1 MFRKDSTRT
10 GLLVIAISVCQ
21 LFLHSGCSSDSGSG
35 ESTSAGSN
43 PAENPPVRTATDNGT
58 WEVTPSE
65 LRARLRANEMAR
77 FRMSGNK
84 IVRAE
89 LFQSGI
95 SSIAELR
102 GLPLEFIDLGMTDVS
117 DLSPLAGM
125 PLKEIVL
132 ENTPVSDISILKEM
146 PLEVVKLQSTKV
158 TDLTPIYGLKLRQL
172 NLMSLPIK
180 DLQPFSGM
188 PLETLWI
195 PQTQVQDLTP
205 IREMKTLV
213 SLDIQGT
220 PVTSLEPIQSL
231 SGLRRLNIADSAVED
246 LTPLKDL
253 NLERLTLTPQKI
265 RKGMEV
271 IRGMTSLVE
280 IQPSLET
287 PMTAADF
294 WKRYDLGVWPV
305 PATP

>member
-1 MFRKDSTRT
+1 MDLT
-10 GLLVIAISVCQ
+10 GFANIRIPVLMMAVWFTLLPV
-21 LFLHSGCSSDSGSG
+21 GCSNSTDQAASGDAA
-35 ESTSAGSN
+35 TSA
-43 PAENPPVRTATDNGT
+43 ADTPPVRTATDTGT

-95 SSIAELR
+95 SSVEELR

-125 PLKEIVL
+125 PLQEIVL
-132 ENTPVSDISILKEM
+132 ENTPVSDISVLKDM

-158 TDLTPIYGLKLRQL
+158 TDLSPLYGLKLRQL
-172 NLMSLPIK
+172 NLMGLSIT
-180 DLQPFSGM
+180 DLQPFSSM

-195 PQTQVQDLTP
+195 PQTNVTDLSP

-213 SLDIQGT
+213 SLDLMGT
-220 PVTSLEPIQSL
+220 PVTSLEPIQAL
-231 SGLRRLNIADSAVED
+231 AGLKRLNIADSAVED

-253 NLERLTLTPQKI
+253 KLERLTLTPQKI
-265 RKGMEV
+265 RQGIEV
-271 IRGMTSLVE
+271 IRGMSSLTE

>member
-21 LFLHSGCSSDSGSG
+21 IFLHSGCSSDSGNG
-35 ESTSAGSN
+35 ESDSAGSST
-43 PAENPPVRTATDNGT
+43 AGNPPVRTATDNGT

-65 LRARLRANEMAR
+65 LRARLRANEMAK

-158 TDLTPIYGLKLRQL
+158 TDLTPIMG
-172 NLMSLPIK
+172 SS
-180 DLQPFSGM
+180 F
-188 PLETLWI
+188 
-195 PQTQVQDLTP
+195 
-205 IREMKTLV
+205 
-213 SLDIQGT
+213 
-220 PVTSLEPIQSL
+220 
-231 SGLRRLNIADSAVED
+231 DS
-246 LTPLKDL
+246 
-253 NLERLTLTPQKI
+253 
-265 RKGMEV
+265 
-271 IRGMTSLVE
+271 
-280 IQPSLET
+280 
-287 PMTAADF
+287 
-294 WKRYDLGVWPV
+294 
-305 PATP
+305 